1 MRSAIL
7 IAGFA
12 LSSVV
17 WGAEPDAAWRS
28 GASPRMDKLQK
39 LVGRGNSGA
48 VPQFWEEIRTHGA
61 PLVEAIPGDP
71 KHVLLTFL
79 YKAQT
84 PAASVGLMSMLAV
97 GTNSLQHEL
106 THIVKTD
113 VWYRTYWIR
122 NDMRF
127 SYSFAP
133 KAIVTTDGNG
143 NSQQQDVLNPKSSPV
158 GTNLGNSIV
167 ELPAAPPQ
175 SSIVPR
181 PGVPAGNV
189 VEEHIVSKILKSERR
204 AWVYT
209 PAGYDQKRAAPYP
222 VLICFDGWVYTQPDR
237 VPTPTILDNLIAEKQ
252 IPPMLA
258 VFIDQSPQP
267 QRNIELSNNQPFLD
281 FVADELLPQVRQRWR
296 ATTDPAKTVVCGSSA
311 GGLASL
317 FFAFRRPDVFGNVLA
332 QSAALWPGATRDN
345 PVHEWLIHQYEG
357 SPRLP
362 IRFVLQVGMLE
373 TGTTPLNGPSI
384 LSSNRRLRDVLAA
397 KRYELHYHEIAS
409 GHEALNWR
417 GGVGDGLVE
426 LMGNSR

>member
-1 MRSAIL
+1 MRNIISICGL
-7 IAGFA
+7 A
-12 LSSVV
+12 LLGGA
-17 WGAEPDAAWRS
+17 WGAEPDAAWRA
-28 GASPRMDKLQK
+28 GASPRMEMLRKQ
-39 LVGRGNSGA
+39 VESGNSGA
-48 VPQFWEEIRTHGA
+48 VRQFWEETKIHGA

-71 KHVLLTFL
+71 SHVLLTFL
-79 YKAQT
+79 NRAQT
-84 PAASVGLMSMLAV
+84 PAASVGIVSMLAV

-106 THIVKTD
+106 TRLLDTD

-127 SYSFAP
+127 SYSLAP
-133 KAIVTTDGNG
+133 TATGATDR
-143 NSQQQDVLNPKSSPV
+143 SPPQPDVLNPKSSPA
-158 GTNLGNSIV
+158 GTNLGESIV

-175 SSIVPR
+175 HSIVPR
-181 PGVPAGNV
+181 SGVAAGKL
-189 VEEHIVSKILKSERR
+189 VEEHIQSKILKNQRR
-204 AWVYT
+204 AWIYT
-209 PAGYDQKRAAPYP
+209 PAGYDPKRATPYP

-237 VPTPTILDNLIAEKQ
+237 VPTPAILDNLIAEKK

-281 FVADELLPQVRQRWR
+281 FVADELLPQMRQRWR
-296 ATTDPAKTVVCGSSA
+296 ATTDPAKIVLGGSSA

-362 IRFVLQVGMLE
+362 IRFVLQVGVLE

-384 LSSNRRLRDVLAA
+384 LSSNRRLRDVLTA
-397 KRYELHYHEIAS
+397 KGYELHYHEIAG
-409 GHEALNWR
+409 GHEPLNWR

-426 LMGNSR
+426 LIGNSRQ